1 MFWHEWEHPRIPKSP
16 TQEITYTKQ
25 VESCCWT
32 QINPSLLSLPTTH
45 PPPTNTRTVGTCNAS
60 GHGTWSHKPMKT
72 PLILYFCSII
82 PWSNPIIPVALS
94 QIINILPQ
102 GTVTLAY
109 HTWVS
114 ISSYPCQHLVIPNF
128 LIFVNLQSVKWQ
140 IIRKDIFLCIG

>member
-1 MFWHEWEHPRIPKSP
+1 MSENILESLSHPHRRSP
-16 TQEITYTKQ
+16 TLNKLKAVAGHKSIHL
-25 VESCCWT
+25 S
-32 QINPSLLSLPTTH
+32 SLSPPHTLPHTH
-45 PPPTNTRTVGTCNAS
+45 TRTVGTCNAS